1 MITESKVIK
10 GLKLIG
16 WQKEFTKKF
25 LSLKPS
31 DILVVKASRQKGKST
46 MLCQSLF
53 YVAINRPGSISY
65 FISPTNNQCRKQY
78 NDMKDSCV
86 GSPLVVKLNE
96 STQEIHFANGSKV
109 YFRSAESGDNLRG
122 NTVRKGGILVIDEAA
137 FIKDDTISILLPYV
151 NVSKANIIVVST
163 PRRKSGM
170 FYDWWV
176 KALNYNRGFVGLD
189 VNQYDNSFF
198 ISDDQIASY
207 KSTMSPEK
215 FKNEILGLFS
225 ELDEGVF
232 GDFTE
237 CILSPSDK
245 EPVYV
250 GIDWSS
256 TGEDETVISAF
267 NKDYQQCFLWA
278 DKNMDPLERCKK
290 IAEILNGFGN
300 LKKVVIEQN
309 SIGSVYSSMLK
320 SFFNKPNLIQEFV
333 TSNSS
338 KREIIETMIK
348 RLGERTISLLD
359 DEKQNYQF
367 SIYVQQSLKNGGYTY
382 NADPLA
388 QNSHD
393 DYVMATALAIKGF
406 SSKTGVYVFGS
417 SNFQNK

>member
-1 MITESKVIK
+1 MITGTKVIT

-16 WQKEFTKKF
+16 WQKDFTHKF
-25 LSLKPS
+25 LSLNPS
-31 DILVVKASRQKGKST
+31 DVLVVKASRQKGKST

-53 YVAINRPGSISY
+53 YVAINRPGSLSY

-109 YFRSAESGDNLRG
+109 FFRSAESGDNLRG
-122 NTVRKGGILVIDEAA
+122 NTVNKGGILVIDEAA

-170 FYDWWV
+170 FYDWWI
-176 KALNYNRGFVGLD
+176 KSINNTKGFIGLD

-198 ISDDQIASY
+198 ISDEQILSY

-232 GDFTE
+232 GDFTD
-237 CILSPSDK
+237 CICDPSDK
-245 EPVYV
+245 DPIYM
-250 GIDWSS
+250 GIDWSAN
-256 TGEDETVISAF
+256 GEDETVISAF
-267 NKDYQQCFLWA
+267 NKDYKQCFLWS
-278 DKNMDPLERCKK
+278 DKSLDPLNRCKK
-290 IAEILNGFGN
+290 IAELINKFSS
-300 LKKVVIEQN
+300 LKKIVVEQN
-309 SIGSVYSSMLK
+309 SIGSVYSALLK
-320 SFFNKPNLIQEFV
+320 SFIKTPNIIHEFV

-338 KREIIETMIK
+338 KREIIENMIK
-348 RLGERTISLLD
+348 LLGEKKIGLLND
-359 DEKQNYQF
+359 DKQNYQF
-367 SIYVQQSLKNGGYTY
+367 SIYVQQPLKNGGYTY

-406 SSKTGVYVFGS
+406 SSKNGVYVFGS
-417 SNFQNK
+417 SNFLK